1 MVSGHQ
7 KGCCMTYKIQ
17 NAYVVTAALFSAML
31 FSAQPAYAGP
41 KSGSFRLRATVP
53 LSCWVRSETVMQAV
67 TGAEGSVTEACNNPG
82 GFTVTA
88 DYRPLR
94 SDESASLTYGDSVL
108 NLSDLSGKIV
118 SQSNMATIRKVRY
131 RFDAVKVETPL
142 IVVLTIRPI

>member
-1 MVSGHQ
+1 
-7 KGCCMTYKIQ
+7 MTSTIQ
-17 NAYVVTAALFSAML
+17 NAYVVTAALFSAMTL
-31 FSAQPAYAGP
+31 MAQPAYAGP
-41 KSGSFRLRATVP
+41 QSGSFRLRATVP
-53 LSCWVRSETVMQAV
+53 LSCWVRSDTVMQAV

-88 DYRPLR
+88 DYRSLR

-142 IVVLTIRPI
+142 VVVLTIRPI

>member
-1 MVSGHQ
+1 
-7 KGCCMTYKIQ
+7 MTYKIQ
-17 NAYVVTAALFSAML
+17 NVSIVTAALITAML
-31 FSAQPAYAGP
+31 FSAYPAYAGP
-41 KSGSFRLRATVP
+41 KSGSFRLHATVP

-94 SDESASLTYGDSVL
+94 SDESASLTYGNSVL